1 MKIVLVLVLFAAA
14 AVGVWWFGFRRPPV
28 VEPPPQTD
36 SQAPVTVSSFDEFN
50 QDLAK
55 RVTDVL
61 VPGGAPDF
69 QVVVT
74 PATDPIGTLYRKG
87 RSVPYDDMSC
97 APPADPASR
106 SMPNAFPS
114 YALDAKI
121 AGEAGLDAALFQG
134 VANVGAT
141 LGAASSFSFSVL
153 NAQVKTL
160 TDAVIER
167 VLAGAGCV
175 GALRGEM
182 VIVRGYVIGQRQF
195 STKSNRS
202 AGANTDITTVGK
214 FDVSAD
220 SSGVLT
226 ITDTAPQQFLQ
237 ILSVVTPPQATA
249 LPGVL
254 PRAAVLTLPTA
265 VNGVGRIYVQQPR
278 IDDAA
283 KGRQIVGLLNDTG
296 LNVVPEVE
304 GTENDKT
311 PDRAQVRYF
320 NEADKANATKVL
332 DTLKQK
338 YPDAV
343 LVPLKIPAPS
353 GQVEVWLPRVQ
364 TLPTAPTPPRNGR
377 PRDVPAAPRNL
388 SVQ

>member
-14 AVGVWWFGFRRPPV
+14 GVGVWWFGFRQPPV
-28 VEPPPQTD
+28 VEPPRQTD
-36 SQAPVTVSSFDEFN
+36 SPKPVTVSSFDEFN

-121 AGEAGLDAALFQG
+121 AGEAGLDPALFQG

-160 TDAVIER
+160 TDAVIDR

-195 STKSNRS
+195 STKSSRS
-202 AGANTDITTVGK
+202 AGANTAVTKVGR
-214 FDVSAD
+214 FEVSAD
-220 SSGVLT
+220 NSGVLT

-237 ILSVVTPPQATA
+237 ILSVVTPPPASA
-249 LPGVL
+249 RSGL
-254 PRAAVLTLPTA
+254 PRVAALTLPTA

-283 KGRQIVGLLNDTG
+283 KGRQIVGLLSDTG
-296 LNVVPEVE
+296 LNVVPQVE

-364 TLPTAPTPPRNGR
+364 TPPTAPTPPRSGR
-377 PRDVPAAPRNL
+377 PRDAPAAPRNL
-388 SVQ
+388 IVQ

>member
-1 MKIVLVLVLFAAA
+1 MKIVLALVICAAV
-14 AVGVWWFGFRRPPV
+14 AVGVWWFVFRSAPII
-28 VEPPPQTD
+28 EPPPKTD
-36 SQAPVTVSSFDEFN
+36 PPQASVTVSSFDEFN
-50 QDLAK
+50 KDLAK

-87 RSVPYDDMSC
+87 RSVPFDDMSC
-97 APPADPASR
+97 APPADPAAR

-121 AGEAGLDAALFQG
+121 AGEAGLDPALFQG

-182 VIVRGYVIGQRQF
+182 VIVRGYVVGQRQF
-195 STKSNRS
+195 STKSSRS
-202 AGANTDITTVGK
+202 AGANTTVTTVGK

-220 SSGVLT
+220 SGGVLT

-237 ILSVVTPPQATA
+237 ILSVVTPPPASARSGT
-249 LPGVL
+249 
-254 PRAAVLTLPTA
+254 PRVAAVTLPTA
-265 VNGVGRIYVQQPR
+265 VSGIGRVYVQQPR
-278 IDDAA
+278 IDEPA
-283 KGRQIVGLLNDTG
+283 KGRQIVGLLRDG
-296 LNVVPEVE
+296 GFNVEQQIE
-304 GTENDKT
+304 RTDNAQT
-311 PDRAQVRYF
+311 PDKPQVRYF
-320 NEADKANATKVL
+320 NEADKQNAMKVL

-343 LVPLKIPAPS
+343 LVPLKIPAPI

-364 TLPTAPTPPRNGR
+364 TQPTRPVPPRNIA
-377 PRDVPAAPRNL
+377 PRNPPAAPRNL
-388 SVQ
+388 IVQ

>member
-1 MKIVLVLVLFAAA
+1 MKIALALVLCAAA
-14 AVGVWWFGFRRPPV
+14 AVGVWWFGFRRVPV
-28 VEPPPQTD
+28 VEPPSNADPQA
-36 SQAPVTVSSFDEFN
+36 SVTVASFDEFN

-87 RSVPYDDMSC
+87 RSVPFDDMAC
-97 APPADPASR
+97 VPPADPAAR

-121 AGEAGLDAALFQG
+121 AGEAGLDRALFEG

-160 TDAVIER
+160 TDAAIER

-182 VIVRGYVIGQRQF
+182 VIVRGYVLGQRQF
-195 STKSNRS
+195 STKSSRS
-202 AGANTDITTVGK
+202 AGANTAVTKVGR
-214 FDVSAD
+214 FQVSAD
-220 SSGVLT
+220 NSGVLT
-226 ITDTAPQQFLQ
+226 ITDAAPQQFLQ
-237 ILSVVTPPQATA
+237 ILSVVTPPPASA
-249 LPGVL
+249 RSGV
-254 PRAAVLTLPTA
+254 PRVAALTLPTA
-265 VNGVGRIYVQQPR
+265 VGGIGRIYVQQPR
-278 IDDAA
+278 IDEPA
-283 KGRQIVGLLNDTG
+283 KGRQIVGLLRDTG
-296 LNVVPEVE
+296 LNVVPQVE

-320 NEADKANATKVL
+320 NEADKANAMKVL
-332 DTLKQK
+332 DTVKQK
-338 YPDAV
+338 YPDAT

-353 GQVEVWLPRVQ
+353 GQIEVWLPRV
-364 TLPTAPTPPRNGR
+364 ATPPRNIR
-377 PRDVPAAPRNL
+377 PTDLRAPRGNL
-388 SVQ
+388 IVQ